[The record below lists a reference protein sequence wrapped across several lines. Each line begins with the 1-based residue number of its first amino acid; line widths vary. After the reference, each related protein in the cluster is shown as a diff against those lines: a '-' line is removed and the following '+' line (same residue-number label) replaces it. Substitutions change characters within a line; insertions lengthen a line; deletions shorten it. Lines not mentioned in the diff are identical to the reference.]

1 MTMMSFCERAEDERL
16 DYAANTEWSAR
27 VPLPR
32 RNEKFTYFVA
42 RKKSS
47 YEYQMTAVVLQPLKI
62 CLNEIVSRLIQ

>member
-1 MTMMSFCERAEDERL
+1 MTLMSFCEREEYERL

-32 RNEKFTYFVA
+32 RIEKFTSFVA

-47 YEYQMTAVVLQPLKI
+47 YEYQLTAVALQPLKI
-62 CLNEIVSRLIQ
+62 CLKEIVSRVIQ